1 MGVMKILLTGAT
13 GLIGSSV
20 LTALLAH
27 GHEVVAIVRSDSSA
41 KRASDAGATAVVGD
55 ISDATWF
62 AEQLRGVD
70 GAIHT
75 ASPGDETSATVD
87 AAVVDAVIDAFG
99 DTPKPYVHTG
109 GIWVHGSGADL
120 TEETPFAAPAIVAWR
135 AAVEERLLAS
145 GVHASIVE
153 PAIVYGHGQGIPG
166 VLAAA
171 PRTDDGRLTVLGDG
185 TQHWATVHVDDLAEL
200 YVRVLEGAEV
210 AGRVIGASGQN
221 PTVRELAEALAGGE
235 VVDEGADASLERLG
249 AFGEALLLDQQASG
263 AKARS
268 LGWEPSR
275 PSLLDEV
282 RAGRYAV

>member
-120 TEETPFAAPAIVAWR
+120 TEETPFAA
-135 AAVEERLLAS
+135 
-145 GVHASIVE
+145 